1 MVDLTEILANEPDED
16 VITEHVV
23 SDDRSDFIPIAVRG
37 APGQNSVVSY
47 RAESKEFLISVAG
60 KTSGPFELR
69 ELEILM
75 TNIADVISFDGTYLY
90 IKDYDVNGE
99 RA

>member
-1 MVDLTEILANEPDED
+1 MVDLTELLKNAPDED
-16 VITEHVV
+16 IIEHAV